1 MAGGNN
7 SSPGAYVHEYDM
19 SGRPKPERSTVC
31 VAMGPAKRGP
41 VGQRTLCLG
50 GDDFKM
56 KFGKPDAKLT
66 FAHHCC
72 LSYFN
77 GGVQLYYTRLAPE
90 AQYGGVVCRFD
101 GRFNSLHSWDEGTEY
116 PSEYPFTDEDLFIVY
131 AENPGEWSKDYYV
144 ALVPNTK
151 NMAFNTFTLSLYTRG
166 RSIPLRS
173 YEVSLDYQKN
183 GFGVQLRADDHIN
196 SRDDDIRVLI
206 NENHPLLKK
215 NPAFRYVNTLNIG
228 DGEQAGVRITGGTD
242 GREVTVDDHIMALDL
257 YDDVDEVRF
266 DFFITSGITDVDYLY
281 RLNEVCTDRMDA
293 IVISD
298 IPTDMQRYDKAIAW
312 RRNTLH
318 LDSTYFAMYA
328 PNIEVYDSDNDTY
341 ISIPCS
347 GAVAACYANTDRD
360 FKRWFAPAGMIR
372 GSIQCR
378 GLSHVYD
385 QDMRDA
391 LYENQINALRL
402 FQSEGVKVWGA
413 DTAKVSPSA
422 LSNVSVRRLMI
433 YIEVTL
439 NDANNQSVFDPN
451 SSVLWGRLREAA
463 ETFLGKLV
471 GEEGLYDFKVVCD
484 ETNNTPD
491 TIANGDVMLDIYVDP
506 VIPAK
511 RIFFTAVV
519 NKTGSRVT
527 AYL

>member
-151 NMAFNTFTLSLYTRG
+151 NMASNTFTLSLYTRG

-183 GFGVQLRADDHIN
+183 GFGV
-196 SRDDDIRVLI
+196 
-206 NENHPLLKK
+206 
-215 NPAFRYVNTLNIG
+215 
-228 DGEQAGVRITGGTD
+228 
-242 GREVTVDDHIMALDL
+242 
-257 YDDVDEVRF
+257 
-266 DFFITSGITDVDYLY
+266 
-281 RLNEVCTDRMDA
+281 
-293 IVISD
+293 
-298 IPTDMQRYDKAIAW
+298 
-312 RRNTLH
+312 
-318 LDSTYFAMYA
+318 
-328 PNIEVYDSDNDTY
+328 
-341 ISIPCS
+341 
-347 GAVAACYANTDRD
+347 
-360 FKRWFAPAGMIR
+360 
-372 GSIQCR
+372 
-378 GLSHVYD
+378 
-385 QDMRDA
+385 
-391 LYENQINALRL
+391 
-402 FQSEGVKVWGA
+402 
-413 DTAKVSPSA
+413 
-422 LSNVSVRRLMI
+422 
-433 YIEVTL
+433 
-439 NDANNQSVFDPN
+439 
-451 SSVLWGRLREAA
+451 
-463 ETFLGKLV
+463 
-471 GEEGLYDFKVVCD
+471 
-484 ETNNTPD
+484 
-491 TIANGDVMLDIYVDP
+491 
-506 VIPAK
+506 
-511 RIFFTAVV
+511 
-519 NKTGSRVT
+519 
-527 AYL
+527 